1 MPSAN
6 VSGDGRVNTDAKM
19 VFGEDARE
27 GKLGYSLQQPN
38 VVSQFSRWIVDRMF
52 QKKEM
57 RILML
62 GLDNSGKTSILYRLK
77 LGQVTVT

>member
-1 MPSAN
+1 MIF
-6 VSGDGRVNTDAKM
+6 GDDYK
-19 VFGEDARE
+19 E

-62 GLDNSGKTSILYRLK
+62 GLDNSGAPRRAQRF
-77 LGQVTVT
+77 LGEARSMVGYHAAAEA